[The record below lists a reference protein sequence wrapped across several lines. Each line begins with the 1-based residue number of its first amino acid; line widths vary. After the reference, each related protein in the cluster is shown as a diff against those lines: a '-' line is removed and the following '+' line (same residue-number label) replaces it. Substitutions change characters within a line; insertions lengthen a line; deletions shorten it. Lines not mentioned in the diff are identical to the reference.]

1 MLPKSLRF
9 RVGFSVGLALTA
21 VLGLFVFL
29 VVHHEREQLLDEA
42 GGRVTQLAEVIISST
57 RFAMLQNQ
65 PYYVHRILQDVG
77 SHPNIEKVRIFS
89 KEGTIIDSTLAEE
102 VGRKVD
108 MKAESCVSCHQGEK
122 PLSSIPRD
130 QRWRVFQGAGGER
143 LLGTMEVIRNEPS
156 CANAGCHVHS
166 PSVSV
171 LGVVDVV
178 YSLGE
183 IDRNIRESTFRML
196 AFALGFVV
204 LAALAVA
211 LFMHRL
217 IYRPLLDLETGAQR
231 IAEGNLDESIPV
243 RSDDEFGQ
251 LAGSFNAMTVALRNS
266 QAELRE
272 WGRTLEKKVEER
284 TRQLRLA
291 EAEAAQS
298 EKLASVGL
306 LAAGIAH
313 ELNNPLTGVL
323 TFSSLIRENMRDGT
337 PDAEDM
343 DLVIRETKRC
353 AAIIRRLLDF
363 ARDRAPEKKYADLNQ
378 VVEDTVKL
386 VERPANLADIA
397 IELEL
402 DPGLPPVWL
411 DANLVKQVIMNM
423 LVNAQHA
430 MDGGGRITVRTRRFP
445 TPLAS
450 EPGKA
455 EAPMV
460 ELSIA
465 DTGCGISEKN
475 LTRIFDPFFTSKEVG
490 KGTGLGLSVSHGIV
504 KAHGG
509 LIKVDSV
516 EGQGTTFRVYLPL
529 DGAPAAPA
537 PGGSGVTA

>member
-1 MLPKSLRF
+1 MLPNSLKF

-108 MKAESCVSCHQGEK
+108 TKAESCVSCHQGEK
-122 PLSSIPRD
+122 PLSSIPRE
-130 QRWRVFQGAGGER
+130 QRWRVFEGDGGER

-156 CANAGCHVHS
+156 CSNAGCHVHS

-178 YSLGE
+178 YSLQE

-196 AFALGFVV
+196 GFALGFVV

-211 LFMHRL
+211 LFVHRL

-231 IAEGNLDESIPV
+231 IAEGNLDEAIPV
-243 RSDDEFGQ
+243 RSADEFGQ

-323 TFSSLIRENMRDGT
+323 TFSSLIRENMVDGT

-397 IELEL
+397 IELDL

-430 MDGGGRITVRTRRFP
+430 MDSGGRITVRTRRFP
-445 TPLAS
+445 TPLAP

-455 EAPMV
+455 AVPMV

-475 LTRIFDPFFTSKEVG
+475 LKRIFDPFFTSKEVG

-509 LIKVDSV
+509 LIKVESV
-516 EGQGTTFRVYLPL
+516 EGQGTTFKVYLPL
-529 DGAPAAPA
+529 DGAAAATA
-537 PGGSGVTA
+537 PGSSGASA

>member
-1 MLPKSLRF
+1 
-9 RVGFSVGLALTA
+9 
-21 VLGLFVFL
+21 
-29 VVHHEREQLLDEA
+29 
-42 GGRVTQLAEVIISST
+42 
-57 RFAMLQNQ
+57 
-65 PYYVHRILQDVG
+65 
-77 SHPNIEKVRIFS
+77 
-89 KEGTIIDSTLAEE
+89 
-102 VGRKVD
+102 
-108 MKAESCVSCHQGEK
+108 
-122 PLSSIPRD
+122 
-130 QRWRVFQGAGGER
+130 
-143 LLGTMEVIRNEPS
+143 
-156 CANAGCHVHS
+156 
-166 PSVSV
+166 
-171 LGVVDVV
+171 VDVV

-183 IDRNIRESTFRML
+183 IDRNIRESTLRML

-323 TFSSLIRENMRDGT
+323 TFSSLIRENMVDGT

-378 VVEDTVKL
+378 VVDDTVKL

-397 IELEL
+397 IELDL

-430 MDGGGRITVRTRRFP
+430 MDSGGRITVRTPRPNRARRKCRWSNCRSP
-445 TPLAS
+445 TPAAAFR
-450 EPGKA
+450 K
-455 EAPMV
+455 
-460 ELSIA
+460 
-465 DTGCGISEKN
+465 
-475 LTRIFDPFFTSKEVG
+475 RI
-490 KGTGLGLSVSHGIV
+490 
-504 KAHGG
+504 
-509 LIKVDSV
+509 
-516 EGQGTTFRVYLPL
+516 
-529 DGAPAAPA
+529 
-537 PGGSGVTA
+537 